1 LHSSVLAALDEVSK
15 PWIAD
20 NPPVVTLRKVTAD
33 NVRAVCDL
41 ELAPGQERF
50 VAPAATSIAEAHY
63 EPTSWLR
70 AIYADDEPV
79 GLVLLS
85 LDTDKPEYAVW
96 RLQVAA
102 GHQRKGYGEQAMKQV
117 IEHVRTLPNAVELLL
132 SYVPGPGDP
141 SGFYKRIGF
150 EETDRVEH
158 GERLM
163 RLTL

>member
-1 LHSSVLAALDEVSK
+1 
-15 PWIAD
+15 
-20 NPPVVTLRKVTAD
+20 VVTLREISGD

-41 ELAPGQERF
+41 GLEPGQERF
-50 VAPAATSIAEAHY
+50 VASAATSIAESHY

-96 RLQVAA
+96 RLLVAA
-102 GHQRKGYGEQAMKQV
+102 GHQRQGYGAQAMKQV
-117 IEHVRTLPNAVELLL
+117 IEHVRTLPSATELLL

-141 SGFYKRIGF
+141 SGFYERLGF

-158 GERLM
+158 GEQAM